1 MQREE
6 KVQVVDEL
14 SQVLSECSVGILTDY
29 RGLTTAEIT
38 DLRRSLRHS
47 EIKYRV
53 VKNTLARF
61 AAEKAGKNELVSFF
75 EGPVAIAFGY
85 GDIVSP
91 AKILAD
97 YIRTRKTTLTIKGGF
112 AGDRIFTPAD
122 IESLASLPSTEVL
135 LGKILAGIQSPI
147 YRLVNCLANPMRE
160 LVGVLQERAKQLE
173 GG

>member
-1 MQREE
+1 MPREE
-6 KVQVVDEL
+6 KVQLVDEL
-14 SQVLSECSVGILTDY
+14 SQLFAECSIGILTDY

-38 DLRRSLRHS
+38 ALRRNLRNS
-47 EIKYRV
+47 QIKYRV

-61 AAEKAGKNELVSFF
+61 AADKAGKKELAGFF

-85 GDIVSP
+85 GDIVTP

-97 YIRTRKTTLTIKGGF
+97 YIRTEKTTLAIKGGF
-112 AGDRIFTPAD
+112 AGDRLFTPAD
-122 IESLASLPSTEVL
+122 IESMAALPSKEVL

-147 YRLVNCLANPMRE
+147 YRLVNCLASPMRG
-160 LVGVLQERAKQLE
+160 LVGVLQARAQQLE

>member
-1 MQREE
+1 MPREE

-14 SQVLSECSVGILTDY
+14 SKVLAECSIGILTDY
-29 RGLTTAEIT
+29 RGLTTAEMT
-38 DLRRSLRHS
+38 DLRHNLRNS

-61 AAEKAGKNELVSFF
+61 AAEKAGKDELAGFF
-75 EGPVAIAFGY
+75 EGPIAIAFGY

-91 AKILAD
+91 AKVLAD
-97 YIRTRKTTLTIKGGF
+97 YVRTQKTTLAIKGGF

-122 IESLASLPSTEVL
+122 IESLASLPATEVL
-135 LGKILAGIQSPI
+135 LGKIVAGIQSPI
-147 YRLVNCLANPMRE
+147 YHLINCLANPMRE
-160 LVGVLQERAKQLE
+160 LVGVLQARAQQLE

>member
-1 MQREE
+1 MPREE
-6 KVQVVDEL
+6 KVQLVDEL
-14 SQVLSECSVGILTDY
+14 SQALAECSVGILTDY
-29 RGLTTAEIT
+29 RGLTTVEIT
-38 DLRRSLRHS
+38 DLRRRLRNS
-47 EIKYRV
+47 AIKYRV

-61 AAEKAGKNELVSFF
+61 AAEKAGKKELVSFF

-97 YIRTRKTTLTIKGGF
+97 YIRTEKSTLAIKGGF
-112 AGDRIFTPAD
+112 AGDRLFTQAD

-135 LGKILAGIQSPI
+135 LVKILAGLQSPV
-147 YRLVNCLANPMRE
+147 YRLVNCLANPMRG
-160 LVGVLQERAKQLE
+160 LVGVLQARAQQLE